1 MKFYAVAAFSAA
13 LLACLPAACAAGPD
27 APTGLWR
34 VADGSAVIR
43 IKSCGR
49 ELCGYVASAPKP
61 GPGEKSP
68 IGRKILLGLRRDGAV
83 WRGPIFNLDNG
94 KTYAGEILLSDA
106 AHLKIKGCLPGG
118 GLCGGETWKRER

>member
-1 MKFYAVAAFSAA
+1 MKFYAAAAFSAA
-13 LLACLPAACAAGPD
+13 LLAVVSPTRAAEPESPA
-27 APTGLWR
+27 GLWR

-43 IKSCGR
+43 IKSCGPD
-49 ELCGYVASAPKP
+49 LCGYVAAAPKP
-61 GPGEKSP
+61 GPGEKSA

-94 KTYAGEILLSDA
+94 QTYAGEILLSDA
-106 AHLKIKGCLPGG
+106 AHLKVKGCLAGG

>member
-1 MKFYAVAAFSAA
+1 MKFFTAAAMSAF
-13 LLACLPAACAAGPD
+13 LLACLAPARAGET
-27 APTGLWR
+27 PTPMGLWR

-43 IKSCGR
+43 VKPCGR
-49 ELCGYVASAPKP
+49 DLCGFIAEAPKP
-61 GPGEKSP
+61 GPGEKSS

-94 KTYAGEILLSDA
+94 KTYAGEVSLSDA
-106 AHLKIKGCLPGG
+106 VHLKIKGCLPAG